1 MLKPLSLA
9 TLNKVSKDSR
19 PLIDRAELAPR
30 VVHFG
35 LGAFHRAHQAVYTE
49 AAAAASAQPWGVAAV
64 APRSQSIVDTMRAQ
78 DCLYTVTDRAPGEP
92 RPRVV
97 GSIVEAL
104 SMHRDSARIHDLVS
118 EPDVSVITLTVTEKA
133 YFRRAGNGRLDT
145 RAPEV
150 AVDLVTTGTPRT
162 VVGALAH
169 ALATRYRR
177 NGAPIS
183 VVSCDNIT
191 ANGSALHTVV
201 RDFVEASLW
210 PDREPLL
217 DWLATSVAFPAT
229 IVDRI
234 VPATTAGDQAAASTA
249 LGLSDAVPVVA
260 EPYRQWILEDS
271 FAADRPP
278 WELDGALFV
287 PDVAPHQLRKLRLLN
302 GTHSA
307 LAYVGSAAG
316 FVTVADVLR
325 SEWGERFVRRFCA
338 EMATTLPGSNVAA
351 YVDELVERFRNPA
364 MQHQLRQIGSDGSL
378 KLPER
383 WFGALRSI
391 LAQSKSAPLLELA
404 MAAWVRTTGP
414 YEETGMTDPSDAV
427 LADCWRGARDAVD
440 VVRRLLGALGAPD
453 LAGHTDFVSAIGAHL
468 PALTAGRIEV

>member
-1 MLKPLSLA
+1 MNKPLSLS
-9 TLNKVSKDSR
+9 TLNKLGRRHR
-19 PLIDRAELAPR
+19 PLTVPGDLSAK

-49 AAAAASAQPWGVAAV
+49 AAAAASGEPWGVVAV
-64 APRSQSIVDTMRAQ
+64 APRSESIVDMMHAQ
-78 DCLYTVTDRAPGEP
+78 DCLYTVTDRVPGPP

-97 GSIVEAL
+97 GTIVEAL
-104 SMHRDSARIHDLVS
+104 SMHRDIARIHDLVS
-118 EPDVSVITLTVTEKA
+118 DPAVTVITLTITEKA
-133 YFRRAGNGRLDT
+133 YFRRSDNGRLDT
-145 RAPEV
+145 HAPDV
-150 AVDLVTTGTPRT
+150 AADLVATGNLRT
-162 VVGALAH
+162 VVGVLAH

-177 NGAPIS
+177 SGAPIS

-191 ANGSALHTVV
+191 ANGSALNAVV
-201 RDFVEASLW
+201 RDFVEASQW
-210 PDREPLL
+210 SDRDPLL

-234 VPATTAGDQAAASTA
+234 VPATTAEDRRTVSTA
-249 LGLSDAVPVVA
+249 LGLSDAIPVVA

-271 FAADRPP
+271 FAAERPA

-307 LAYVGSAAG
+307 LAYAGAAAG

-325 SEWGERFVRRFCA
+325 AEWGERFVRRFCA
-338 EMATTLPGSNVAA
+338 EMATTLPDSDVTA
-351 YVDELVERFRNPA
+351 YVDQLVERFRNPA

-391 LAQSKSAPLLELA
+391 LDQSKSAPLLEFAL
-404 MAAWVRTTGP
+404 AAWVRSTSP
-414 YEETGMTDPSDAV
+414 DEDTGMTDPSDTA
-427 LADCWRGARDAVD
+427 LADCWRSARNAMD
-440 VVRRLLGALGAPD
+440 VVRRLLNVLGAPD
-453 LAGHTDFVSAIGAHL
+453 LAGHRHLISAIVAHL
-468 PALTAGRIEV
+468 PALNAGRIEV